1 MLSTLNP
8 EDLLKAA
15 HTANITEDC
24 ANAMLFILEAPLP
37 KGLDFYNWKLQCKL
51 TFLKSLT
58 AYNGFY
64 NSFSKNICRENRC
77 PYDETVE
84 KFVAVVRKKVWCQW
98 NITSFLLFRL

>member
-1 MLSTLNP
+1 MLSTFNP

-58 AYNGFY
+58 AYIGFY
-64 NSFSKNICRENRC
+64 NNFTRKI
-77 PYDETVE
+77 
-84 KFVAVVRKKVWCQW
+84 FVVKIAVHRMK
-98 NITSFLLFRL
+98 LLKILLQL